1 MNMKNFINWLDEH
14 DLLEYVENAVNLV
27 GIVLGVILYI
37 AWVICLVIAGI
48 VIAAGVFMASGWWLL
63 AVIPWL
69 VLVIVTIAAFM
80 WARENI

>member
-1 MNMKNFINWLDEH
+1 MKNFINWLDEH
-14 DLLEYVENAVNLV
+14 DLLEYVENAVILV

-80 WARENI
+80 WAREKI